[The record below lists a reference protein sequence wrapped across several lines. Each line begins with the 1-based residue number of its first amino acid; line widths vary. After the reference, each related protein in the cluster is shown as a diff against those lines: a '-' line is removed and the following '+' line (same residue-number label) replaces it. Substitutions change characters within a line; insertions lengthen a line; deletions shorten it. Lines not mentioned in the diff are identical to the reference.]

1 MWKLVR
7 NLLLAGV
14 LFAAGGK
21 LALWAAAQ
29 QQAAEL
35 VQRVAPWGTLTFAS
49 ASADFDG
56 LLTLSGVRFAPKPA
70 LALGQIEAREVELRA
85 RGAFA
90 LLLRAVTRDTD
101 VPDKLG
107 VRLIGAKLPAFELFG
122 TAGSTAW
129 LGRVSMVPFETLG
142 CGVVT
147 RLSTTDYQAM
157 GLAPALPDIDL
168 DYRYDAAARTLSF
181 GVGASNPG
189 FAAVKAHADVNGF
202 SPAALTQAGARDA
215 LRAAQLTIDYRDLG
229 YLARRNRFCAQ
240 QLGLTPEAFVDQHVA
255 ALQEFLKARRIVPSE
270 AVVALYRQLLAGSG
284 SLQLLSLP
292 NASVAPSQYASL
304 DPEEVLRWLNLTARH
319 NNSPPVL
326 FKLYFLADPQPAEA
340 LAGIDAALVHDPLA
354 EPEPRPAAPAGNAV
368 VQAPPPTVEAAPVA
382 VAPKP
387 VAAAP
392 EPTRPVAATPEPPR
406 PVGAPPRASAP
417 VFAPKP
423 VAPARAPEPVAAE
436 PQTSTVPTLR
446 VNPPPA
452 DPRVAGRA
460 SGPAPP
466 PGSTAA
472 LVWQGPGVDRLEPPA
487 EKPEPQRTFTVVAF
501 EGLAAHVGARV
512 LLITS
517 GGKEIEGRIAGA
529 DASGVTLTVARD
541 TGQAQFFVERARI
554 LEIRV
559 QRQNRG

>member
-35 VQRVAPWGTLTFAS
+35 AQRIAPWGTLTFAS
-49 ASADFDG
+49 AGADFDG
-56 LLTLSGVRFAPKPA
+56 RLTLSGVRFVPKPA
-70 LALGQIEAREVELRA
+70 LALGPVEASALQLHA

-90 LLLRAVTRDTD
+90 LLLRAVTRDTG
-101 VPDKLG
+101 VPEKLT
-107 VRLIGAKLPAFELFG
+107 VHLAGAKLPTFEGFG
-122 TAGSTAW
+122 ATGDAAW
-129 LGRVSMVPFETLG
+129 FGRISMVPFETLG

-147 RLSTTDYQAM
+147 RLSTSDYQAM

-168 DYRYDAAARTLSF
+168 DYRYDAAARTLSL

-189 FAAVKAHADVNGF
+189 FAAVKAHADLSGF
-202 SPAALTQAGARDA
+202 SPAALTEANARAA
-215 LRAAQLTIDYRDLG
+215 LRAAQVTVDYRDLG

-240 QLGLTPEAFVDQHVA
+240 QLGVAPEAFAEQHIA

-270 AVVALYRQLLAGSG
+270 AVIALYRQLLSGSG

-292 NASVAPSQYASL
+292 NANIAPSQYASL

-319 NNSPPVL
+319 NQSPPVL
-326 FKLYFLADPQPAEA
+326 FKLYFLAEPQPAEA
-340 LAGIDAALVHDPLA
+340 LAGVDAALVHDPLA
-354 EPEPRPAAPAGNAV
+354 EPPPKPATPAGAVTMQAPAV
-368 VQAPPPTVEAAPVA
+368 TSVEPSPVA

-387 VAAAP
+387 VAATP
-392 EPTRPVAATPEPPR
+392 EPTRPIAP
-406 PVGAPPRASAP
+406 PPRANAP

-423 VAPARAPEPVAAE
+423 VAPPPRAPAEPVAETPLA
-436 PQTSTVPTLR
+436 STVPTLR
-446 VNPPPA
+446 VSPPPV

-472 LVWQGPGVDRLEPPA
+472 LVWQGPGVDRLEAPE
-487 EKPEPQRTFTVVAF
+487 EKPASQRTFTVVAF
-501 EGLAAHVGARV
+501 DGLAAHVGARV